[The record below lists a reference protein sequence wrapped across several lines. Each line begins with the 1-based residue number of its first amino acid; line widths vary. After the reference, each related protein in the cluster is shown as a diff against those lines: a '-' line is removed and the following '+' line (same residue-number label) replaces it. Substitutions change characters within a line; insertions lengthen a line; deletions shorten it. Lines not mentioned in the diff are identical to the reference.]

1 MGKMK
6 ELFIKERNEENE
18 MHSYIEQQITINDV
32 VEQIAEAIEKLT
44 TAATEQSKLLR
55 IMTDKILNLESRV
68 KQLEND
74 RN

>member
-1 MGKMK
+1 MK